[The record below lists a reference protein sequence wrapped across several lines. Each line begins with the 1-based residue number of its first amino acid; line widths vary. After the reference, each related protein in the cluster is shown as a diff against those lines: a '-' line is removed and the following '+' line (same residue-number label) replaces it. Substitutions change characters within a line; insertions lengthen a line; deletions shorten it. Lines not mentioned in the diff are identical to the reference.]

1 MQIERK
7 GSGPWA
13 DVAVDG
19 VTVKISVGDESR
31 QFDCAAL
38 QQDMQVEVDVVMG
51 DDGHL
56 AEGAANG
63 SEYVAN
69 LIIPPKRYADVD
81 LPMPLT
87 AESLPAEQAYE
98 SGVPLAGN
106 EEPLPDDIDPQSITP
121 APVVE
126 TVPVPLEEE
135 EMEAVRLI
143 LWTVNPVNT
152 EMEMF

>member
-19 VTVKISVGDESR
+19 VKVTISVGDESR
-31 QFDCAAL
+31 ELDCAAL

-51 DDGHL
+51 FDGHL

-81 LPMPLT
+81 LPMPL
-87 AESLPAEQAYE
+87 
-98 SGVPLAGN
+98 N
-106 EEPLPDDIDPQSITP
+106 EEPLPEDIDPQSITP

>member
-13 DVAVDG
+13 DVNVDG
-19 VTVKISVGDESR
+19 VNVTISVGEESR
-31 QFDCAAL
+31 QLDCAAL

-51 DDGHL
+51 FDGHL
-56 AEGAANG
+56 AEGTANG

-69 LIIPPKRYADVD
+69 LIIPPRRYADMD
-81 LPMPLT
+81 LPTPL
-87 AESLPAEQAYE
+87 
-98 SGVPLAGN
+98 N
-106 EEPLPDDIDPQSITP
+106 EEPLPEDIDPQSITP

>member
-13 DVAVDG
+13 DVNVDG
-19 VTVKISVGDESR
+19 VNVTISVGEESR
-31 QFDCAAL
+31 QLDCAAL

-51 DDGHL
+51 FDGHL
-56 AEGAANG
+56 AEGTANR

-69 LIIPPKRYADVD
+69 PIIPPRRYADMG
-81 LPMPLT
+81 LPTPL
-87 AESLPAEQAYE
+87 
-98 SGVPLAGN
+98 N
-106 EEPLPDDIDPQSITP
+106 EEPLPEDLDPQSITP

>member
-19 VTVKISVGDESR
+19 VKVTISVGDESR
-31 QFDCAAL
+31 EFDCAAL

-51 DDGHL
+51 FDGYL
-56 AEGAANG
+56 AEGTANG

-81 LPMPLT
+81 LPMPL
-87 AESLPAEQAYE
+87 
-98 SGVPLAGN
+98 N
-106 EEPLPDDIDPQSITP
+106 EEPVPDDIDPQSITP

>member
-19 VTVKISVGDESR
+19 VKVTISVGDESR

-51 DDGHL
+51 FDGHL
-56 AEGAANG
+56 AEGVANG

-81 LPMPLT
+81 LPMPL
-87 AESLPAEQAYE
+87 
-98 SGVPLAGN
+98 N

-121 APVVE
+121 APLVE

>member
-19 VTVKISVGDESR
+19 VKVTISVGDESR
-31 QFDCAAL
+31 ELDCAAL

-51 DDGHL
+51 FDGHL

-81 LPMPLT
+81 LPMPL
-87 AESLPAEQAYE
+87 
-98 SGVPLAGN
+98 N

-135 EMEAVRLI
+135 KMEAVRLI